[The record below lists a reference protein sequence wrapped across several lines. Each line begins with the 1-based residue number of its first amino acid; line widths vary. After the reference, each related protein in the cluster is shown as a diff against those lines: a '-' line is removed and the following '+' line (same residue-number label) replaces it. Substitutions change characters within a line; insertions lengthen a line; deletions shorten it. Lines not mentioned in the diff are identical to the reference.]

1 MAEWRISLKMQSGD
15 DSDALFAALRAAEPL
30 AGASHEPT
38 RDEDDWTTFVYA
50 ASEEDAKVALPAVV
64 GIVLELGPTP
74 EWVRV
79 DTWVEDAQ
87 TWLTPEE
94 MRTGV
99 RSADSPE
106 EGSEETGAVEWITAG
121 LLGLSSV

>member
-1 MAEWRISLKMQSGD
+1 MAEWRISLKMQSDD
-15 DSDALFAALRAAEPL
+15 DSDALFAALRAAEPI

-38 RDEDDWTTFVYA
+38 RDEDDWTTFVYT
-50 ASEEDAKVALPAVV
+50 ASEEDAKVALPVV
-64 GIVLELGPTP
+64 VEVVRELGLAPD
-74 EWVRV
+74 WVRV
-79 DTWVEDAQ
+79 DTWVEEEE

-106 EGSEETGAVEWITAG
+106 TGSDETGAVEWITAA